1 MTRISGNANDPSHN
15 TDMISSAFWLVS
27 EIEFKITRSDGPQ
40 HTALLKTT
48 NLCLAGLRRL
58 NPKSQTTVTSETV
71 RFCPEINV
79 WDDVVS
85 IIGASTK
92 QPKALNKLLAT
103 EKCKTPI
110 RLAFGVTAGVLEM
123 DQ

>member
-15 TDMISSAFWLVS
+15 TDIISSAFWLVS
-27 EIEFKITRSDGPQ
+27 GIEFKITRSDDPQ
-40 HTALLKTT
+40 HTALLKTS

-58 NPKSQTTVTSETV
+58 GPKSQTIVTSETV
-71 RFCPEINV
+71 KFCPEINV
-79 WDDVVS
+79 WNDVVS

-110 RLAFGVTAGVLEM
+110 RLAFVVTAGVLEV
-123 DQ
+123 DR